1 MTLTT
6 ANNYASSLITLERFE
21 EAKSL
26 FCKTIPVARRVLGND
41 RLTLAMRMNY
51 AEALYMDDGAPVDD
65 LREAVNTLEDT
76 ERTARQ
82 VLGSKHPL
90 TLQFEGD
97 LQESRKALR
106 ARETPPPSTE

>member
-1 MTLTT
+1 M
-6 ANNYASSLITLERFE
+6 ASSLLCLERFE
-21 EAKSL
+21 EARSL
-26 FCKTIPVARRVLGND
+26 MRKTIPVARRALGECNEA
-41 RLTLAMRMNY
+41 TLGITINY
-51 AEALYMDDGAPVDD
+51 ARALYKDQVATLDD
-65 LREAVNTLEDT
+65 LREAVTAVEET

-106 ARETPPPSTE
+106 ARESPPPPGTE